1 MSKLMMSKLSLHQ
14 AERVLQAVHVE
25 RSNGRAAT
33 TAEIARTLG
42 ADNQAG
48 VQKALD
54 ALVASGH
61 LACDQACDLVFQDCD
76 WPAAPLGAYTLTQWG
91 EAMLVA
97 LAERMMAE
105 VVELALQAYEQT
117 GNVRDAVL
125 EAAAQARRLS
135 GMLVPA
141 GT

>member
-1 MSKLMMSKLSLHQ
+1 
-14 AERVLQAVHVE
+14 
-25 RSNGRAAT
+25 
-33 TAEIARTLG
+33 
-42 ADNQAG
+42 
-48 VQKALD
+48 
-54 ALVASGH
+54 
-61 LACDQACDLVFQDCD
+61 
-76 WPAAPLGAYTLTQWG
+76 
-91 EAMLVA
+91 MLVA